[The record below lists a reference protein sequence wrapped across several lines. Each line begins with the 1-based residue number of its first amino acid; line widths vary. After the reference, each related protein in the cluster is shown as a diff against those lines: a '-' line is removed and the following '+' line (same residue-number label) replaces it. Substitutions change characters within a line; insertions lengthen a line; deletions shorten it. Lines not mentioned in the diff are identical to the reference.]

1 MQIGRVSQTETNHE
15 LKEKAMTLQ
24 ELAQIGGVIGVIA
37 SLIYVAIQIRNN
49 SRAVRGSTYNQVSNS
64 FISNWDGLANNT
76 ETLSVMLRGGK
87 DFANLTE
94 HVDQSRYYLLMMAN
108 MRRFENAWFQYK
120 IGVLRETDWQAIA
133 YDLDSLF
140 AYPGTRFAWEGIKNR
155 SSVEFRN
162 YVDAVSKRQAEVAP
176 PPPPVISVKA
186 KRKKS

>member
-1 MQIGRVSQTETNHE
+1 
-15 LKEKAMTLQ
+15 MTLQ
-24 ELAQIGGVIGVIA
+24 ETLQILGGIGVVA

-64 FISNWDGLANNT
+64 FISNWDSLANNT
-76 ETLSVMLRGGK
+76 ESLSVVLRGGK

-133 YDLDSLF
+133 YDMDALF
-140 AYPGTRFAWEGIKNR
+140 AYPGTRFAWEAIKNR
-155 SSVEFRN
+155 SSIEFRD
-162 YVDAVSKRQAEVAP
+162 YVDAVSNRQAEVAT
-176 PPPPVISVKA
+176 PPPPVIPVKA
-186 KRKKS
+186 KRKKQ